1 MSGTRG
7 RITRG
12 LSSEGT
18 MGLRGMGIGKAMMT
32 GRMIDFT
39 IGWVSMCC
47 CTYRS
52 GGSSSEFSEYPFSHY
67 LSSYFLSSHHPL
79 SDP

>member
-7 RITRG
+7 RIKRG
-12 LSSEGT
+12 LSLEGT
-18 MGLRGMGIGKAMMT
+18 MGLRGMGIGKATMM

-47 CTYRS
+47 CMYRS
-52 GGSSSEFSEYPFSHY
+52 GDSSSEFSKYPFSHY
-67 LSSYFLSSHHPL
+67 LSPYFLSSHHLL